1 MSMEENQTV
10 NLLDSE
16 TEEEVTLVESLNSEE
31 DNVDITGLTG
41 NALVS
46 NNKTQYLKTFGPEK
60 CFQNRPDRWS

>member
-1 MSMEENQTV
+1 MSMEKNQTV

-41 NALVS
+41 KISFDQQQESLQERIIDSLA
-46 NNKTQYLKTFGPEK
+46 
-60 CFQNRPDRWS
+60 